1 MTETKAVIEIGSTG
15 IRLLVVELIHNAL
28 PHHQWKAVDK
38 SEMPIPIGRDVFTT
52 GIISRDTLVSCLHII
67 YRFQE
72 QLKAWDIEPENLVVI
87 ATSALRAAKNRDA
100 VLDRIMVKTGCR
112 VRVIDGIEQNRL
124 MYLGV
129 WNSFQENLPL
139 LEEHNAI
146 ILEVGGGAT
155 DIMLMAQGKI
165 AGVHTLRLGTIIIE
179 QHLKSMASTKDT
191 RRFLEDY
198 IRVMRSTMDQE
209 LNFSNITQFVVVGQD
224 AQIIARSC
232 GKQIGAKLWQINREQ
247 FSSFVEEVQSYSA
260 EECVLKFKLS
270 YNDAQTLAI
279 TLMTYSFFLH
289 FTQAQSI
296 LVSDTNTREG
306 LILSIIQ
313 QPNQE
318 LQENFFAQII
328 ASAWNLA
335 HRYKIDKNHAE
346 TVRHIALKLFK
357 KLKAELGLIEES
369 RILLEV
375 AAILHDIG
383 MFIGADDHHLHSS
396 YIISNSD
403 IFGLNRDQIDMISQI
418 AFGHRGKIAPRDI
431 PNFSRQDRESRV
443 TVLKL
448 TALLRIADALDRGH
462 GQKIQDFTIDFHSD
476 TLIIRCPDTHSLALE
491 QRAIEEK
498 ASLFEA
504 VFGYKV
510 ILC

>member
-15 IRLLVVELIHNAL
+15 IRLLVVELAQADSAA
-28 PHHQWKAVDK
+28 PRWKTVDK
-38 SEMPIPIGRDVFTT
+38 SEFPIPLGRDVFTT

-72 QLKAWDIEPENLVVI
+72 QLKTWCLEPENIMII

-100 VLDRIMVKTGCR
+100 VLDRIMVKTGYR
-112 VRVIDGIEQNRL
+112 VTVVDGIEQNRL

-129 WNSFQENLPL
+129 WNSLKDNRDV
-139 LEEHNAI
+139 LEDHNAI

-155 DIMLMAQGKI
+155 DIMLMAQGRI

-179 QHLKSMASTKDT
+179 QHLKSMASARDT
-191 RRFLEDY
+191 YRFLEDY
-198 IRVMRSTMDQE
+198 IRVVRGSMDQE
-209 LNFSNITQFVVVGQD
+209 LNFSNITQFVAVGPD
-224 AQIIARSC
+224 AQTLAKNC
-232 GKQIGAKLWQINREQ
+232 GKEIGPKLWQIGRQQ
-247 FSSFVEEVQSYSA
+247 FSAFTDEVQSYSA
-260 EECVLKFKLS
+260 EECVLKFKIS
-270 YNDAQTLAI
+270 YNEAKTFAI
-279 TLMTYSFFLH
+279 ALMIYKFFLQ
-289 FTQAQSI
+289 FTQAEHL
-296 LVSDTNTREG
+296 LVPNTNIRES
-306 LILSIIQ
+306 LILSVIQ

-318 LQENFFAQII
+318 LQGNFFAQIA

-335 HRYKIDKNHAE
+335 RRYRVDEQHAE
-346 TVRHIALKLFK
+346 AVRLVSLKLFDG
-357 KLKAELGLIEES
+357 LKDELGLAAES

-403 IFGLNRDQIDMISQI
+403 IFGLGRDQIDMISQV
-418 AFGHRGKIAPRDI
+418 AYGHRGKTSPRDL
-431 PNFSRQDRESRV
+431 PHFARQERESRV

-476 TLIIRCPDTHSLALE
+476 TLIIRCAGAHSLALE
-491 QRAIEEK
+491 QRALEEK
-498 ASLFEA
+498 ATVFEA

-510 ILC
+510 ILS

>member
-1 MTETKAVIEIGSTG
+1 M
-15 IRLLVVELIHNAL
+15 
-28 PHHQWKAVDK
+28 
-38 SEMPIPIGRDVFTT
+38 
-52 GIISRDTLVSCLHII
+52 
-67 YRFQE
+67 
-72 QLKAWDIEPENLVVI
+72 
-87 ATSALRAAKNRDA
+87 
-100 VLDRIMVKTGCR
+100 
-112 VRVIDGIEQNRL
+112 
-124 MYLGV
+124 
-129 WNSFQENLPL
+129 
-139 LEEHNAI
+139 
-146 ILEVGGGAT
+146 
-155 DIMLMAQGKI
+155 
-165 AGVHTLRLGTIIIE
+165 
-179 QHLKSMASTKDT
+179 
-191 RRFLEDY
+191 
-198 IRVMRSTMDQE
+198 
-209 LNFSNITQFVVVGQD
+209 
-224 AQIIARSC
+224 
-232 GKQIGAKLWQINREQ
+232 
-247 FSSFVEEVQSYSA
+247 EEVQSYSA